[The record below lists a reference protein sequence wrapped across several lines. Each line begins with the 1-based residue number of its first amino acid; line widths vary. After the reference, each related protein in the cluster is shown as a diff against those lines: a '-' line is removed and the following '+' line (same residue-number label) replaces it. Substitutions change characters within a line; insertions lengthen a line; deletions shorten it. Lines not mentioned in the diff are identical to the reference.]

1 MKTEIFIESDAD
13 KDIVSV
19 KRRIDKKEWIEIIK
33 VPNQIFHATL
43 MQFGASAFFMDML
56 QKADQP
62 EPESTTP
69 KLEGPSPASEE
80 PSKS

>member
-1 MKTEIFIESDAD
+1 MKTEIFIESDSD
-13 KDIVSV
+13 KDVVSV
-19 KRRIDKKEWIEIIK
+19 KRRIEKKDWVEIIK

-56 QKADQP
+56 QNAAKP
-62 EPESTTP
+62 EPEQTP
-69 KLEGPSPASEE
+69 KLEGPSPATEE